1 MEYPAQSP
9 PSPQECTLSDP
20 AVLDRI
26 RIVLCQPSHPGNIGA
41 VARAMKT
48 MGFDRLALVQ
58 PRLFPHPDAD
68 ARASGAVSVLQAA
81 RVVDR
86 LDEAL
91 AGTRFACA
99 LSARRRDLTPEP
111 IDVRRAA
118 EEIVSHA
125 RAADVAIVFGPER
138 VGLSVTDVSRC
149 HRLVRIPAN
158 PEYASLNLAAAVQIV
173 TYEVRRASVAD
184 AAMAPQGT
192 AVQPASHEEVER
204 LIVHFE
210 ETMLATGFL
219 DPARPGRLIQRM
231 RRMLARA
238 RPESEEVAILR
249 GFLRACGATVRRER

>member
-1 MEYPAQSP
+1 
-9 PSPQECTLSDP
+9 
-20 AVLDRI
+20 VLDRI

-41 VARAMKT
+41 AARAMKT
-48 MGFDRLALVQ
+48 MGFDRLALVE

-68 ARASGAVSVLQAA
+68 ARASGAASVLHAA
-81 RVVDR
+81 RVVAH

-111 IDVRRAA
+111 IDVRGAA
-118 EEIVSHA
+118 EEIVSQA
-125 RAADVAIVFGPER
+125 RIAEVAIVFGPER
-138 VGLSVTDVSRC
+138 VGLSVDDVSRC

-173 TYEVRRASVAD
+173 TYEVRRAWAAD
-184 AAMAPQGT
+184 AGVTAQGT

-204 LIVHFE
+204 LIVHLQ
-210 ETMLATGFL
+210 ETMLATGFIE
-219 DPARPGRLIQRM
+219 PSRPGRLIQRM

-238 RPESEEVAILR
+238 RPEAEEVAILR
-249 GFLRACGATVRRER
+249 GFLRAYGEKARRDR